1 MAPQQWNMFHLFL
14 LASAMIGVVNVKDVC
29 KTDTNEHGKSETN
42 CSQKSLSVVP
52 ISSIP
57 TGTDVLL
64 LNFNNLRFVSTS
76 SFSGLPGLSK
86 LDLSN
91 NELTKLDT
99 SDPLPLEELNLSNN
113 SLAQLPSLIGF
124 KKLTKVL
131 LAHNS
136 ITEVPDD
143 GFRGLDQLKEIDLR
157 GNQIAFLSDQ
167 VFENLHVLEFL
178 DLSFN
183 QLRILPRHLVSSLQM
198 LNTFYLSGNRLTELP
213 DQFFEGLVSLAFV
226 YLYDNP
232 WNCNCALENLKT
244 WVTENDFNIYI
255 LNGTVTHLDPQSVRC
270 SSPRKLKGTPVMQF
284 PTDHCGKAVDGAVVH
299 EEEPT
304 IGLPTTPEVTTQP
317 TTLLLTTTER
327 VVVPTIVLTAPIT
340 TFRTTTMLITTT
352 DQVTEP
358 ITTITTTTQRLTKL
372 TTLLETT
379 TEQPTEPTTTIL
391 TTTKTK
397 TTTEPPT
404 TTEKLTQMTTAF
416 STTIKILI
424 PTTTHRPVQPTTTSI
439 TTNQRKTRP
448 TTQQY
453 TSFTQTAS
461 PYEETTVNNSTS
473 EPTGFTTAFLNTID
487 VFSVIGSHDK
497 QLGTLADY
505 IAKYCCFLHLILYL
519 VSLLVLVLEILV
531 LLVWMC
537 WVYVKYYKPTKV
549 YVQKPPNIWLVRYSL
564 LNKEGSPQRA
574 PARATGIS
582 RPTFSSFRG
591 AAGARQDRKRLSGP
605 SPEMD
610 LEPVATSD
618 REYSLSTL

>member
-1 MAPQQWNMFHLFL
+1 MAPQQRNTFHLFL
-14 LASAMIGVVNVKDVC
+14 LASAMIGVVHVKDVC

-42 CSQKSLSVVP
+42 CSQQSLSDVP
-52 ISSIP
+52 VSSIP

-64 LNFNNLRFVSTS
+64 LNFNNLRLVSTS
-76 SFSGLPGLSK
+76 SFAGLPGLSK

-91 NELTKLDT
+91 NKLTKLDT

-113 SLAQLPSLIGF
+113 SLAQAPSLVGF
-124 KKLTKVL
+124 KKLTKVV

-136 ITEVPDD
+136 ITDVPDD
-143 GFRGLDQLKEIDLR
+143 VFRGLDKLKEIDLQ

-167 VFENLHVLEFL
+167 VFEDLHVLESL

-198 LNTFYLSGNRLTELP
+198 LNRFYLSGNRLTELP
-213 DQFFEGLVSLAFV
+213 DQFFEGLDALAYV
-226 YLYDNP
+226 YLYNNP

-244 WVTENDFNIYI
+244 WVAENDFNIYV
-255 LNGTVTHLDPQSVRC
+255 LNGTITHLDPESVRC

-284 PTDHCGKAVDGAVVH
+284 PTDHCGKAVDGALVH

-304 IGLPTTPEVTTQP
+304 TSLPTTTEVTTQL
-317 TTLLLTTTER
+317 TTWLPTTTER
-327 VVVPTIVLTAPIT
+327 VTVPTTVLTEPIT
-340 TFRTTTMLITTT
+340 TFITTTMLLTTT
-352 DQVTEP
+352 DQVTEL
-358 ITTITTTTQRLTKL
+358 ITSITTTEKLTKL
-372 TTLLETT
+372 TTVLETT
-379 TEQPTEPTTTIL
+379 TEQPTEPSTAIP
-391 TTTKTK
+391 TTTKT
-397 TTTEPPT
+397 TPTTEPPT
-404 TTEKLTQMTTAF
+404 TTEKLTQKTTAF
-416 STTIKILI
+416 STSIKILI
-424 PTTTHRPVQPTTTSI
+424 PTSTHRPVKATTTAI
-439 TTNQRKTRP
+439 TTNQRKTQP

-461 PYEETTVNNSTS
+461 PYEETTANVSTM
-473 EPTGFTTAFLNTID
+473 EPTGLTTAFLNTID

-519 VSLLVLVLEILV
+519 VSLLILLLEILV
-531 LLVWMC
+531 LLIWMC

-574 PARATGIS
+574 PARATGTS

-591 AAGARQDRKRLSGP
+591 AAGARQDKKRLSGP
-605 SPEMD
+605 SPEMEVQP
-610 LEPVATSD
+610 LATSV